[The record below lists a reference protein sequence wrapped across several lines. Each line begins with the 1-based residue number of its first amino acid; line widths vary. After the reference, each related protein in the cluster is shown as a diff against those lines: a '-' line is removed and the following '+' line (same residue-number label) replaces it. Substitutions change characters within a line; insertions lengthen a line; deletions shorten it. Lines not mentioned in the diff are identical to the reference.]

1 MLARSDPF
9 IFLGPGCPTLY
20 YPKHSDG
27 GTGQP
32 LPSFIV
38 QRRSVQPL
46 AFILPSPGSQQS
58 SHQADSVTAIA
69 RTTADNARDGGRSRK
84 KKSRGKYLKRKAVV
98 GGRKGKQS
106 SVTNQ
111 ILPTRRSQS
120 ILMKSTS
127 SQTEWVL
134 DTRENFVFVE
144 ANQIISEAVVGT
156 SVGWGGAG
164 DEDDHNSNLGFMETA
179 KELPFGE
186 YVGRGEIYERFVCDG
201 AQNCVLNDDTIEEF
215 PEDPKEF
222 ANSRKVVA
230 VNEDVD
236 VPNEG
241 IILDNVHLDDE
252 VNNNI
257 ILGDDNLNYS
267 DRELI
272 FVTDEDAILTCICD
286 RKINSVS

>member
-1 MLARSDPF
+1 MLSSSDPF

-20 YPKHSDG
+20 YPKHSAG
-27 GTGQP
+27 GTGPGQP

-46 AFILPSPGSQQS
+46 AFILPSPGYQQS

-69 RTTADNARDGGRSRK
+69 RTTADYTRDGGRSTK

-111 ILPTRRSQS
+111 ILPTGRNQS

-144 ANQIISEAVVGT
+144 ANQIISDAVVGT

-164 DEDDHNSNLGFMETA
+164 DEDAHNSNLGFMEA
-179 KELPFGE
+179 ARELPFGA
-186 YVGRGEIYERFVCDG
+186 YVGRGEIYEGFVCDG
-201 AQNCVLNDDTIEEF
+201 VQNCMLSDDTIEEF
-215 PEDPKEF
+215 PEDPNEF
-222 ANSRKVVA
+222 GSSRKLVA
-230 VNEDVD
+230 VNKD
-236 VPNEG
+236 VPNKG

-252 VNNNI
+252 VNNNN

-267 DRELI
+267 DRERML
-272 FVTDEDAILTCICD
+272 VTYEDSIQSDMKL
-286 RKINSVS
+286 R